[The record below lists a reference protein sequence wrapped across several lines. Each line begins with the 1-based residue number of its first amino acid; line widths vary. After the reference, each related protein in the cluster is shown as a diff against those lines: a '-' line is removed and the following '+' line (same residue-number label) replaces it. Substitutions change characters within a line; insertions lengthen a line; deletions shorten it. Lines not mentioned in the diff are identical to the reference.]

1 MWWRGVGLVV
11 MVVVSAAVG
20 SGCGP
25 KRVALAPPMPPPAP
39 TFEEIARAHPL
50 GCIQNERI
58 DAWERR
64 LRHESRFR
72 RSTEIILGRAEPYLP
87 RLVRILRTEGVPSKL
102 AFLPV
107 IESAYVPTARG
118 TRDSVG
124 LWQFQTATARRFG
137 LTVMRG
143 RDERLHPE
151 RATLAAARY
160 LSWLH
165 DRYQDWPLAL
175 AAYNA
180 GEGRVDRAL
189 RGWEDA
195 TFWDLADAGRLP
207 SITRDYVPRF
217 IAVVRVVHD
226 NHPCS
231 VEQKRP
237 LQYARAN

>member
-1 MWWRGVGLVV
+1 MWRRYVGLLGLLVL
-11 MVVVSAAVG
+11 AVAG

-25 KRVALAPPMPPPAP
+25 KRVALMPPAPPPRP
-39 TFEEIARAHPL
+39 TFEEIVRAHPL

-64 LRHESRFR
+64 LRHERRFR
-72 RSTEIILGRAEPYLP
+72 RSTEIILDRAEPYLP
-87 RLVRILRTEGVPSKL
+87 RLVPILRQSGVPSKL

-107 IESAYVPTARG
+107 IESAYVATARG

-124 LWQFQTATARRFG
+124 LWQIQTATARRFG
-137 LTVMRG
+137 LVVRRG
-143 RDERLHPE
+143 QDERLHPE
-151 RATLAAARY
+151 RATQAAARY
-160 LSWLH
+160 LSWLYE
-165 DRYQDWPLAL
+165 RYQDWPLAL

-189 RGWEDA
+189 RGRPDA

-217 IAVVRVVHD
+217 IAVVRLVHG

-231 VEQKRP
+231 IEQRRP
-237 LQYARAN
+237 LQVASRSA